1 VIRLSIELGDK
12 FCWHGTKA
20 RNRKAWLTKRQDQ
33 NYANYSSAQAAFV
46 TASAN
51 STNSSKWELDMFL
64 PHGNVWKWVRDG
76 GLNISAETAIE
87 VLNTMDDVPM
97 ACYTSIEGIKDQLAL
112 IASLDI

>member
-1 VIRLSIELGDK
+1 MRLSIELGNA
-12 FCWHGTKA
+12 FCWHGPKA

-33 NYANYSSAQAAFV
+33 NYANYSAAQAAFV

-87 VLNTMDDVPM
+87 ALNTMDDVPM

-112 IASLDI
+112 IASLDL